1 MCSVVPPDPKPNDAI
16 PLSDPFQAT
25 VRPSEPYI
33 WTAPAER
40 SGDGAFGT
48 GNAGGKLSRARRKS
62 GVALRLPPHSKAAHG
77 HHAVCEP
84 AGEKRRARQPGCTN
98 SKPKTR
104 NLKPGSPS
112 IPCGR
117 LRYSRFCG
125 CGWIKT
131 F

>member
-62 GVALRLPPHSKAAHG
+62 GVALRLPPHSKAARGGVPEG
-77 HHAVCEP
+77 HHDPSP
-84 AGEKRRARQPGCTN
+84 AFQRWVTHEINRVP
-98 SKPKTR
+98 
-104 NLKPGSPS
+104 
-112 IPCGR
+112 
-117 LRYSRFCG
+117 
-125 CGWIKT
+125 
-131 F
+131 